1 MITTTLF
8 HYPHFDRSKF
18 PLDVRKHRATDI
30 LWEHCYFI
38 GFRISVDN
46 GYDYQH
52 SLVLADGYEEFQAGV
67 RYEIDAIL
75 HRYPELK
82 STDVVPVYIRNL
94 QLLDDEFLTA
104 DTKEEVREE
113 IQDCLGKRDDTHFI
127 VMGLFAQKKLGI
139 LEMHN
144 TQNALDAIRMAIYK
158 GGDLY
163 GNGLVTLEVRNAH
176 PVNSE
181 FDVLV
186 LQTAARMKA
195 LEDSTTIGSGMLN

>member
-1 MITTTLF
+1 MNTTTHF
-8 HYPHFDRSKF
+8 RYPHFDRSKT

-30 LWEHCYFI
+30 QWEHCYFI

-46 GYDYQH
+46 RYDYQH

-67 RYEIDAIL
+67 RYEIDATL
-75 HRYPELK
+75 LRYPELN

-94 QLLDDEFLTA
+94 QLLDDEFLSA

-127 VMGLFAQKKLGI
+127 VMGLFAEKRLGI
-139 LEMHN
+139 LDMH
-144 TQNALDAIRMAIYK
+144 TASALDAIRLAISK
-158 GGDLY
+158 GCDLY

-181 FDVLV
+181 FDVLI

-195 LEDSTTIGSGMLN
+195 LEDSSTIGSGMLN

>member
-1 MITTTLF
+1 MNTTTHF

-18 PLDVRKHRATDI
+18 PLDVRKHRATNI

-46 GYDYQH
+46 RYDYQH

-67 RYEIDAIL
+67 RYEIDATL
-75 HRYPELK
+75 LRYPELN

-127 VMGLFAQKKLGI
+127 VMGLFAEKRLGI
-139 LEMHN
+139 LDMH
-144 TQNALDAIRMAIYK
+144 TASALDAIRLAISK
-158 GGDLY
+158 GCDLY

-181 FDVLV
+181 FDVLI

-195 LEDSTTIGSGMLN
+195 LEDSTTIGSVMLN